1 MRLSQFVQPRGFIDA
16 GVSLTTGCSHH
27 VAMQTPSQGALERHQ
42 VPVYLAGLLVG
53 LLVGL
58 IFPASDSL
66 FEPLI
71 YPVLGALLY
80 VTFLQVPFVELR
92 RALADRRF
100 AAAIMLLN
108 FVAVPI
114 VVWGLTRPLPDNQAV
129 LLGVLLVL
137 LTPCVDYVIVFSG
150 LAGARAERLLA
161 AAPALMLAQMALL
174 PLFLLL
180 FMGSDL
186 ADIVRIE
193 PFLEAFGL
201 LIVLP
206 LVLAWA
212 TQAWAKRDRRGR
224 RLEVGMLKLPVP
236 LMALTLL
243 VVVASQIPRV
253 SDDLGQVAEVIPIY
267 LAFLVIMA
275 LVGRTAARLF
285 SFDAADGRALLFS
298 GATRNSLV
306 VLPLAL
312 ALPDQ
317 YALAGVV
324 VVTQTLV
331 ELVGMVIYVQLI
343 PRLLPVAPP
352 SPA

>member
-1 MRLSQFVQPRGFIDA
+1 
-16 GVSLTTGCSHH
+16 
-27 VAMQTPSQGALERHQ
+27 MQTTLHDALERRQ
-42 VPVYLAGLLVG
+42 VAVYLAGLLAGMAIG
-53 LLVGL
+53 LALPGADS
-58 IFPASDSL
+58 IF
-66 FEPLI
+66 ERLI
-71 YPVLGALLY
+71 YPMLGGLLY

-92 RALADRRF
+92 GALADRRF
-100 AAAIMLLN
+100 AAAVMLLN
-108 FVAVPI
+108 FVAVPV
-114 VVWGLTRPLPDNQAV
+114 VVWGLTRLLPDDQAV
-129 LLGVLLVL
+129 LLGALLVL

-180 FMGSDL
+180 FMGPEL
-186 ADIVRIE
+186 AEIVRIE
-193 PFLEAFGL
+193 PFLEALGL

-206 LVLAWA
+206 LALAWA
-212 TQAWAKRDRRGR
+212 TEAWAKRGGRGR
-224 RLEVGMLKLPVP
+224 LLEARMLTLPVP
-236 LMALTLL
+236 LLALTLL
-243 VVVASQIPRV
+243 VVAASQIPLV
-253 SDDLGQVAEVIPIY
+253 EDDLGQVAEVIPIY
-267 LAFLVIMA
+267 VAFLVIMA
-275 LVGRTAARLF
+275 LVGRAAARLF
-285 SFDAADGRALLFS
+285 KFDAPDGRALLFS

-331 ELVGMVIYVQLI
+331 ELVGMVVYVQLV
-343 PRLLPVAPP
+343 PRLLPLARP

>member
-1 MRLSQFVQPRGFIDA
+1 METTQPN
-16 GVSLTTGCSHH
+16 
-27 VAMQTPSQGALERHQ
+27 ALERHQ
-42 VPVYLAGLLVG
+42 IPVYLVGLSVGVLVG
-53 LLVGL
+53 LA
-58 IFPASDSL
+58 FPAADSF
-66 FEPLI
+66 FERLI
-71 YPVLGALLY
+71 YPVLGGLLY

-92 RALADRRF
+92 SALADRRF
-100 AAAIMLLN
+100 AAAVMVLN
-108 FVAVPI
+108 FVAVPV
-114 VVWGLTRPLPDNQAV
+114 VVWGLTRLLPDNQAV

-150 LAGARAERLLA
+150 LAGASAQRLLA

-174 PLFLLL
+174 PLYLLL
-180 FMGSDL
+180 FMGSEL

-206 LVLAWA
+206 LALAWA
-212 TQAWAKRDRRGR
+212 TEAWAGRGHGGR
-224 RLEVGMLKLPVP
+224 RLEAGMLKLPVP

-253 SDDLGQVAEVIPIY
+253 EDDLGRVAEVIPIY
-267 LAFLVIMA
+267 VAFLVIMA
-275 LVGRTAARLF
+275 LVGRAAARLF
-285 SFDAADGRALLFS
+285 GLDAADGRALLFS

-312 ALPDQ
+312 ALPDE
-317 YALAGVV
+317 YALASVV

-331 ELVGMVIYVQLI
+331 ELVGMVVYVQLV
-343 PRLLPVAPP
+343 PRLLPLAQP